1 MQYFLSFFFLN
12 TLQPYSFDCIIKTF
26 LSHDKEEQKEVDS
39 KKVKLEKDKL
49 QILNLRHQQYVL
61 SENNRIIRLQ
71 QINDAAESRIKEEQR
86 ARENFIATKW
96 HNSMTGKIDGR
107 SWFMLSDAEQREMR
121 KKFYS
126 FYKPVDN
133 N

>member
-1 MQYFLSFFFLN
+1 MKQIILFLIP
-12 TLQPYSFDCIIKTF
+12 TLCIAEVT
-26 LSHDKEEQKEVDS
+26 SENRYGDDPNKEEQKEVDS

-61 SENNRIIRLQ
+61 AESNRIIRLQ

-107 SWFMLSDAEQREMR
+107 SWFMLSNAEQREMR